1 MDDTPFRFDETHVVL
16 VTGGGSGI
24 GLAIA
29 NAFDRLGATV
39 VLNGRNEAKLAE
51 AAGSISPRVHPM
63 PFDITRIDEI
73 DRWIGTI
80 HSKVGPITTLI
91 NNAGRHQKKD
101 SLEVTENEMDEV
113 LSTNLRAGFSLA
125 QAVARRLKESE
136 RTGDIQ
142 FISSMAALFGIH
154 YVASYT
160 AAKSAITGLAKQL
173 AVEWGQ
179 YGIRVNA
186 IAPGFIETAMS
197 KKALDGDPERKQRVL
212 SRTPLKRLGTPDE
225 IGAVSAF
232 LSSRAASF
240 ITGAVLPVD
249 GGVSVGF

>member
-1 MDDTPFRFDETHVVL
+1 MNNDPFRFHERHVVV

-29 NAFDRLGATV
+29 KAFDSLGATV
-39 VLNGRNEAKLAE
+39 VLNGRDEVKLAD
-51 AAGSISPRVHPM
+51 AAESISPRVRPM
-63 PFDITRIDEI
+63 PFDITRIDDIE
-73 DRWIGTI
+73 DWV
-80 HSKVGPITTLI
+80 SDVQSEVGPITTLI
-91 NNAGRHQKKD
+91 NNAGKHQKKD
-101 SLEVTENEMDEV
+101 SLEVSNDELNDV
-113 LSTNLRAGFSLA
+113 LTTNLHAGFVLT

-136 RTGDIQ
+136 RVGDIQ

-160 AAKSAITGLAKQL
+160 AAKSAVTGLARQL
-173 AVEWGQ
+173 SVEWGQ

-186 IAPGFIETAMS
+186 LAPGFIETAMS
-197 KKALDGDPERKQRVL
+197 KKALDGDPERKHRVL
-212 SRTPLKRLGTPDE
+212 SRTPLKRLGAPEE

-232 LSSRAASF
+232 LSSNAASF

-249 GGVSVGF
+249 GGTSVGF